1 MSAND
6 GIMSLLFGK
15 KKSRRTRKKTTT
27 TKKGK
32 VSRKKIGYTMKKG
45 RICHVYKYKGLTGRR
60 YSNKRKLSKGK
71 KVYKT
76 KAACKRACAKK
87 SKKSAKKTTR
97 RRRTQRSNFGTG
109 GSYMPLES
117 FMSPFPYSVDSSPP
131 WI

>member
-1 MSAND
+1 MAAD

-15 KKSRRTRKKTTT
+15 KKQRRTRRKTTT
-27 TKKGK
+27 KTKK

-45 RICHVYKYKGLTGRR
+45 RMCIVYKYKGLTGRR

-71 KVYKT
+71 KLYKT

-87 SKKSAKKTTR
+87 SKKVSRKKTTR
-97 RRRTQRSNFGTG
+97 RRSTRSSFGTG

-117 FMSPFPYSVDSSPP
+117 FMSPYPYSVDSSPP